1 MVLGGNPHPSSISGT
16 MAILKTQSAVAETIV
31 DRVKPLR
38 FAEQGGS
45 EKYDGF
51 FKQFNEAGFA
61 APSTNTSRHKES
73 LYQGTSSYLSCWLI

>member
-1 MVLGGNPHPSSISGT
+1 

-51 FKQFNEAGFA
+51 FKQFNEAMM
-61 APSTNTSRHKES
+61 APH
-73 LYQGTSSYLSCWLI
+73 

>member
-1 MVLGGNPHPSSISGT
+1 

-38 FAEQGGS
+38 FAEREGS

-51 FKQFNEAGFA
+51 FKQFNEAMM
-61 APSTNTSRHKES
+61 APH
-73 LYQGTSSYLSCWLI
+73 

>member
-1 MVLGGNPHPSSISGT
+1 MGARQAADERAMPLEDFITET

-51 FKQFNEAGFA
+51 FKQFNEAMM
-61 APSTNTSRHKES
+61 APH
-73 LYQGTSSYLSCWLI
+73 